1 MRLLYQSQNINSSKS
16 QFIWANV
23 YQLKLCVCSKS
34 LSPIW
39 PFVTS
44 DYIDHQFPVS
54 KRFSRQEYQR
64 SMLPCSSP
72 GDLPN
77 PRIKPTSQVSYI
89 YSFFTVSTTWETL
102 IKALF
107 SVAQSCPALCDPLD
121 YSPPRSSVYG
131 HSPSKNTRVCCHV
144 LIQGIFPT
152 QGSNLG
158 IPQCRKN
165 LYHLSHQ
172 GCPIKALI
180 CIYSSNLVDR
190 LMKMLSQRITLLD
203 SISSKAKLHF
213 LGSFLT
219 HLTNTQIL

>member
-44 DYIDHQFPVS
+44 DYIDHQFPGS

-107 SVAQSCPALCDPLD
+107 LVAQSCPALCDPLD
-121 YSPPRSSVYG
+121 CSPPRSSVYG
-131 HSPSKNTRVCCHV
+131 HS
-144 LIQGIFPT
+144 
-152 QGSNLG
+152 
-158 IPQCRKN
+158 PQCRKN

-203 SISSKAKLHF
+203 SNSSKAKLHF